1 MERLR
6 ITELLA
12 EVSARRVTPMSHTE
26 LAALVFGSE
35 TGQRPVGGQRRPL
48 SEARKRNLIVA
59 WNQGRDLG
67 ALKPRHV
74 LRLAEA
80 LRVTR
85 IDQLFEK

>member
-12 EVSARRVTPMSHTE
+12 ELSARHRRDMSQTE
-26 LAALVFGSE
+26 LGGLVFGSE
-35 TGQRPVGGQRRPL
+35 LGRPLDGKRRPL
-48 SEARKRNLIVA
+48 SEARKRGLIVA

-80 LRVTR
+80 LRITR
-85 IDQLFEK
+85 IDQLFES

>member
-12 EVSARRVTPMSHTE
+12 DQWARGVSMSQTE
-26 LAALVFGSE
+26 LGGLVFGSE
-35 TGQRPVGGQRRPL
+35 LGRPLNGKRSPL
-48 SEARKRNLIVA
+48 SEKRKRGLINA

-80 LRVTR
+80 LRITR
-85 IDQLFEK
+85 IDQLFEA